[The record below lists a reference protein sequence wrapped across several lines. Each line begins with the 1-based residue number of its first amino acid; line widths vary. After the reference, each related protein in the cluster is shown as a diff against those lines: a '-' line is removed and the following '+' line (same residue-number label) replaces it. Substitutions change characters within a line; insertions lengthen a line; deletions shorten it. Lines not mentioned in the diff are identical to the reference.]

1 MFHIHDTVFYPSGGV
16 CVIDDIRVVPFEG
29 LPDRNYYIL
38 HPIDHPQ
45 ETIFVP
51 VDSDRVRLRHLIGRE
66 EAVRLMKLSED
77 QENDILHY
85 IELHTDLPAAKGY
98 RIYRKLAE
106 VLRARRAYKA
116 ESELLEPMYQFV
128 LSQSAIC
135 DQLSQV
141 QGRTRGTRE
150 AIERRQYICR
160 TDILDDMP
168 E

>member
-1 MFHIHDTVFYPSGGV
+1 MHQFNQIAPS
-16 CVIDDIRVVPFEG
+16 DELLAQSPETTIR
-29 LPDRNYYIL
+29 D
-38 HPIDHPQ
+38 
-45 ETIFVP
+45 FVKYFRDVKP
-51 VDSDRVRLRHLIGRE
+51 RYE

-128 LSQSAIC
+128 ISHSAIC

-141 QGRTRGTRE
+141 QGKTRGTRE
-150 AIERRQYICR
+150 AIERRQYVCR

>member
-1 MFHIHDTVFYPSGGV
+1 MHQFNQIAPSEELLTLSPEAT
-16 CVIDDIRVVPFEG
+16 IRE
-29 LPDRNYYIL
+29 
-38 HPIDHPQ
+38 
-45 ETIFVP
+45 FVKYFREIKP
-51 VDSDRVRLRHLIGRE
+51 RYE

-98 RIYRKLAE
+98 KIYRKLAD

-116 ESELLEPMYQFV
+116 ETELLEPMYQFV
-128 LSQSAIC
+128 TSHAGLS